1 MTIIILLILTG
12 ILLLLLEFFV
22 FPGVTIAALGGL
34 IMIGGGVYMAYNTYD
49 ATTGHIVLFV
59 TIVAILI
66 VLGMALRGD
75 TWNKL
80 MLNTEITENVQTVA
94 DDSIQPGDK
103 GVTTTR
109 LNPIGKALI
118 NDLEV
123 EAKCPG
129 QFVDQETDIEV
140 VKVFKNYVIVKTI
153 N

>member
-1 MTIIILLILTG
+1 MTIIVLLILTG
-12 ILLLLLEFFV
+12 ILLLVLEFFV

-34 IMIGGGVYMAYNTYD
+34 LMIGGGVYMAYNAYD
-49 ATTGHIVLFV
+49 AATGHLVLFF
-59 TIVAILI
+59 TIVAIVF
-66 VLGMALRGD
+66 VLVMALRGN
-75 TWNKL
+75 TWNSL
-80 MLNTEITENVQTVA
+80 MLNTEMKDNVQTVA
-94 DDSIQPGDK
+94 DDVIHPGDK
-103 GVTTTR
+103 GVTITR

-140 VKVFKNYVIVKTI
+140 VKVYKTYVIVKTI